1 MVKRTRFS
9 EYKDSYEHYQFE
21 LSPEGVLFMQCH
33 TNGGPLEW
41 YWESHDRMADAFADI
56 AGDREIKVV
65 IHTGTGD
72 TYNALWGKP
81 VTADQKPLYMA
92 YDDAEG
98 VSIMDEK
105 SWYGRMIIENLLAID
120 VPMIAAVNGPCTM
133 HSEVP
138 LLMDIV
144 LASEDAYF
152 QDLSHF
158 PRGMVPGDGQ
168 HVVWDQLVG
177 PGRARALL
185 LTGYK
190 LSAQEAREWGV
201 VWEVLPKDKL
211 VDHAWEIARDLAMR
225 PPIALRNTRHLFTQN
240 LKRAFLN
247 ELDHGLQAEMW
258 AQRQFF
264 PFDFLRNR
272 CVRHD
277 PVSGR
282 GRAES
287 ARSAGAADGRTAGRA
302 AEPRSRLLRR
312 LPARHLDQTAGG
324 QFRHRRHRLP
334 LHGAGRR
341 RPDPHLHPDGRR
353 GRAVRRH
360 GAVHRTPAHVRQ
372 YRRRHLSTFR
382 HPGDPPGGRR
392 RHARSP
398 TSCCSTTRW
407 R

>member
-1 MVKRTRFS
+1 VVKRTHFA
-9 EYKDSYEHYQFE
+9 EYKDSYANYKFE
-21 LSPEGVLFMQCH
+21 LTDEGILFMQCH
-33 TNGGPLEW
+33 TDGGPLHWEW
-41 YWESHDRMADAFADI
+41 SSHDGMSDAFADV

-65 IHTGTGD
+65 IHTGTGE
-72 TYNALWGKP
+72 TYNHSWGRP
-81 VTADQKPLYMA
+81 VTESGAPLYNA
-92 YDDAEG
+92 YADAEG

-105 SWYGRMIIENLLAID
+105 SWYGRMLLENLLAID
-120 VPMIAAVNGPCTM
+120 VPMVAAVNGPCSM

-211 VDHAWEIARDLAMR
+211 VDRAWEIARDLAMR

-264 PFDFLRNR
+264 PY
-272 CVRHD
+272 
-277 PVSGR
+277 
-282 GRAES
+282 RA
-287 ARSAGAADGRTAGRA
+287 GMQG
-302 AEPRSRLLRR
+302 
-312 LPARHLDQTAGG
+312 LD
-324 QFRHRRHRLP
+324 
-334 LHGAGRR
+334 
-341 RPDPHLHPDGRR
+341 RPWDQKPWSD
-353 GRAVRRH
+353 
-360 GAVHRTPAHVRQ
+360 
-372 YRRRHLSTFR
+372 
-382 HPGDPPGGRR
+382 
-392 RHARSP
+392 
-398 TSCCSTTRW
+398 
-407 R
+407 